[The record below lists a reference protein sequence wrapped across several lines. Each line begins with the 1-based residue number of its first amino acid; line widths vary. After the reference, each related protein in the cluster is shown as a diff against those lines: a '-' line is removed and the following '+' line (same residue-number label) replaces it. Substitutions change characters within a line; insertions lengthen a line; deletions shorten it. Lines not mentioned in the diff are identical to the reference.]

1 MPCSKWLDFI
11 CRCATAP
18 FLQCIIVTFEQVQL
32 ATCSLVLLFHNFL
45 PLLHM
50 ICALSA
56 YFIYRSQ
63 DVDLEH
69 DVKQLKSIKH
79 RLAAVVFR
87 PVFISRVQ
95 HLPSFKNGGTAALPP
110 CVCCPSVV
118 LTRASGIVPLDS
130 LVRVLLSSSEFEPR
144 LSTDDIRVLMAGLQV
159 VFSNHDSILDPR
171 VTVCAVP
178 HSYARVLARRRGAS
192 GGLDCGHVPAAS
204 GAFVR
209 L

>member
-159 VFSNHDSILDPR
+159 
-171 VTVCAVP
+171 
-178 HSYARVLARRRGAS
+178 AS
-192 GGLDCGHVPAAS
+192 SPPTSRFNFGS
-204 GAFVR
+204 
-209 L
+209 